1 MEATARFWWVALEAY
16 SMDLR
21 SRVIADCDAGL
32 GTKEAAE
39 KYKVS
44 RSWVRKLKQIRRE
57 TGQIGPRTQ
66 RVSHATKLD
75 GHVEELQRLVELK
88 PDATLRELREQ
99 LGVKVGLATIARALV
114 RLRLTFK
121 KKSYTLPS
129 SSVPMFTSSGCSGK
143 S

>member
-1 MEATARFWWVALEAY
+1 MEAY

-21 SRVIADCDAGL
+21 SRVIADCDTGL
-32 GTKEAAE
+32 GTKQAAE

-44 RSWVRKLKQIRRE
+44 PSWVRKLKQIRRE
-57 TGQIGPRTQ
+57 TGQIGPRPQ

-75 GHVEELQRLVELK
+75 GHVEQLQRLVELK
-88 PDATLRELREQ
+88 PDATLRELRDQ
-99 LGVKVGLATIARALV
+99 LGLKVGLATIARALV

-121 KKSYTLPS
+121 KKSCMRQS
-129 SSVPMFTSSGCSGK
+129 SSVPMFMSNGCSGK

>member
-1 MEATARFWWVALEAY
+1 MEAY

-21 SRVIADCDAGL
+21 LRVIADCDAGL
-32 GTKEAAE
+32 GTKQAAE

-44 RSWVRKLKQIRRE
+44 PSWVRKLKQIRRE
-57 TGQIGPRTQ
+57 TGQIGPRPQ
-66 RVSHATKLD
+66 RISHATKLD
-75 GHVEELQRLVELK
+75 GYVEQLQRLVELQ

-121 KKSYTLPS
+121 KKSCMLPS
-129 SSVPMFTSSGCSGK
+129 SSVPMFMSSGCSGK

>member
-1 MEATARFWWVALEAY
+1 MAPY

-32 GTKEAAE
+32 GTKAAAE
-39 KYKVS
+39 KYQVS
-44 RSWVRKLKQIRRE
+44 PSWVRKLKQIRRE
-57 TGQIGPRTQ
+57 TGQIGPRPQ

-75 GHVEELQRLVELK
+75 AHVETLQQLVELQ
-88 PDATLRELREQ
+88 PDATLRELRAQ

-121 KKSYTLPS
+121 KKCSMRPS
-129 SSVPMFTSSGCSGK
+129 SSDPMCMSSGSFGK

>member
-1 MEATARFWWVALEAY
+1 MEAY

-32 GTKEAAE
+32 GTKQAAE

-44 RSWVRKLKQIRRE
+44 PSWVRKLKQIRRE
-57 TGQIGPRTQ
+57 TGQIGPRPQ

-75 GHVEELQRLVELK
+75 GHVEELQRLVELQ

-121 KKSYTLPS
+121 KKSSMLRS

>member
-1 MEATARFWWVALEAY
+1 MEAY

-21 SRVIADCDAGL
+21 SRVVADCDAGL
-32 GTKEAAE
+32 GTKQAAE

-44 RSWVRKLKQIRRE
+44 ASWVRKLKQIRRE
-57 TGQIGPRTQ
+57 TGQIGPRPQ

-75 GHVEELQRLVELK
+75 GHVEELQRLVELQ

-99 LGVKVGLATIARALV
+99 LGVQVGLATIARALV
-114 RLRLTFK
+114 RLKLTFK
-121 KKSYTLPS
+121 KKSCMLRS
-129 SSVPMFTSSGCSGK
+129 SSVPMFTNNGCSGK

>member
-1 MEATARFWWVALEAY
+1 MEAY

-32 GTKEAAE
+32 GTSAVAE

-44 RSWVRKLKQIRRE
+44 PSWVRKLKQIRRE
-57 TGQIGPRTQ
+57 TAQIGPRPQ
-66 RVSHATKLD
+66 RDRATKLD
-75 GHVEELQRLVELK
+75 AHLEMLQQLVEEQ

-99 LGVKVGLATIARALV
+99 LGVSVGLATIARALA

-121 KKSYTLPS
+121 KKSCMRPS
-129 SSVPMFTSSGCSGK
+129 SSGLMCMSSG
-143 S
+143 

>member
-1 MEATARFWWVALEAY
+1 MEAY

-88 PDATLRELREQ
+88 PDATL
-99 LGVKVGLATIARALV
+99 GLATIARALV

>member
-1 MEATARFWWVALEAY
+1 MEAY

-32 GTKEAAE
+32 GTSAVAE

-44 RSWVRKLKQIRRE
+44 PSWVRKLKQIRRE
-57 TGQIGPRTQ
+57 TAQIGPRPQ
-66 RVSHATKLD
+66 RVNRATKLD
-75 GHVEELQRLVELK
+75 AHLEMLQQLVEEQ

-99 LGVKVGLATIARALV
+99 LGVSVGLATIARALA

-121 KKSYTLPS
+121 KKSCMRPS
-129 SSVPMFTSSGCSGK
+129 SSGLMCMSSG
-143 S
+143 

>member
-1 MEATARFWWVALEAY
+1 MEAY

-75 GHVEELQRLVELK
+75 GHVEKLQRLVELK

-129 SSVPMFTSSGCSGK
+129 NSVPMFTSSGCSGK

>member
-1 MEATARFWWVALEAY
+1 MEAY

-21 SRVIADCDAGL
+21 SRVMADCDAGL
-32 GTKEAAE
+32 GTKQAAE

-44 RSWVRKLKQIRRE
+44 ASWVRKLKQIRRE
-57 TGQIGPRTQ
+57 TGQIGPRPQ

-121 KKSYTLPS
+121 KKSFMLQS
-129 SSVPMFTSSGCSGK
+129 SSVPIFTSNGCSGK